1 MIEFRFAHPI
11 TLLLLGVM
19 AIVLVIRFVRMR
31 GDQHMPAL
39 RYSDTRLMS
48 GIPPSWRIRIRLL
61 PDLLRI
67 IAWGVLVIAL
77 ARPQTG
83 SAREILRGQGIDIV
97 LVLDISGSMAALDF
111 EPQNRLTAAKAVIGE
126 FIGGRQYD
134 RIGLVVF
141 ARNAYHQAPLT
152 LDYPTLIDLL
162 NQVRLAPEIV
172 DANGQPLILDGSAI
186 GLGIASAGTM
196 LRDSPA
202 PSRVI
207 VLLTDGDNNASLD
220 PITAAQAMQAFDIRI
235 YTIGMGKTG
244 QVPFPDRQNGVIFQ
258 ESDLD
263 EATLQ
268 QIADQTGGLYFR
280 AENSAGLTQIYAEID
295 RLERSR
301 VERQVF
307 VPWQDQA
314 WVWIGVAIGL
324 LVIERVL
331 RETLFQT
338 IP

>member
-1 MIEFRFAHPI
+1 
-11 TLLLLGVM
+11 
-19 AIVLVIRFVRMR
+19 
-31 GDQHMPAL
+31 
-39 RYSDTRLMS
+39 MS
-48 GIPPSWRIRIRLL
+48 GIAPSWRIRTRLL
-61 PDLLRI
+61 PDVLRML
-67 IAWGVLVIAL
+67 AWGALVIAL

-97 LVLDISGSMAALDF
+97 LALDISGSMAALDF
-111 EPQNRLTAAKAVIGE
+111 EPQNRLTAAKEVIGE
-126 FIGGRQYD
+126 FIAGRQFD

-141 ARNAYHQAPLT
+141 ARNAYHQSPLT
-152 LDYPTLIDLL
+152 LDYATVINLL

-172 DANGQPLILDGSAI
+172 DENKHPLILDGTAI

-196 LRDSPA
+196 LRDSTA

-220 PITAAQAMQAFDIRI
+220 PITAAQAMQALGIRI

-244 QVPFPDRQNGVIFQ
+244 QVPLPDPENGVIFQ

-268 QIADQTGGLYFR
+268 QIAEQTGGLYFR
-280 AENSAGLTQIYAEID
+280 AENRAGLTQIYAEID

-314 WVWIGVAIGL
+314 WVWIGAAIVL
-324 LVIERVL
+324 LMIERVL